1 MKKIISCDV
10 HDHFEIACMRQSE
23 VSLKLHNGQI
33 ITGRAKDLVTENK
46 VEYVCLEITDQEQH
60 ERINLIDIN
69 TLTIKGSDSPIMISK
84 NGCSLR

>member
-46 VEYVCLEITDQEQH
+46 AEYVCLEITGQEQH

-69 TLTIKGSDSPIMISK
+69 ALTIKGSDNPILISE
-84 NGCSLR
+84 NGCGLR